1 LPYTSRAGGSITSL
15 AEDPISPPDKL
26 STFSQFKMGVEFFL
40 NRCFLRRSILCFA
53 LLSFLSLFM
62 MNLIKNKNIGKV
74 SDDFGSDIAVTPQE
88 QFVWDAYLA
97 MDEASARGLERLR
110 SEDGIIP
117 SCKLGCS
124 YCCRFHILVNI
135 AEAHTLAQYVKRELS
150 AEQINELRIRTQ
162 RWHAWDGSRPGR
174 DPSVGIND
182 QIDISNYE
190 PCCPLLVNGACIAYP
205 VRPVVCRTHF
215 VCSHPLLCL
224 AANNPKSNQD
234 TPTVMTSIVTAASPF
249 SMAIKNIIENEGMDS
264 SRSIMLLPHWLA
276 IQMNWDFA
284 ISP

>member
-1 LPYTSRAGGSITSL
+1 
-15 AEDPISPPDKL
+15 
-26 STFSQFKMGVEFFL
+26 
-40 NRCFLRRSILCFA
+40 LCFA

-62 MNLIKNKNIGKV
+62 MNLIKNKNPGTV
-74 SDDFGSDIAVTPQE
+74 SDDFGDDIAVTPQE
-88 QFVWDAYLA
+88 NFVRGAYVA
-97 MDEASARGLERLR
+97 MDDAVARGLERLR

-124 YCCRFHILVNI
+124 HCCRFHILVNI

-174 DPSVGIND
+174 DPSVGID
-182 QIDISNYE
+182 DKIDISNYE

-224 AANNPKSNQD
+224 AANENKSAQ
-234 TPTVMTSIVTAASPF
+234 
-249 SMAIKNIIENEGMDS
+249 EL
-264 SRSIMLLPHWLA
+264 RRY
-276 IQMNWDFA
+276 
-284 ISP
+284 